1 MAWLEHSPEGGLRGR
16 VGRGAG
22 NETEAGF
29 TLLEMMVVL
38 AIAGLL
44 FGLALPE
51 LAAATE
57 RMRLYAGV
65 RQVMAL
71 LNYARETAIASDSTH
86 TVTIDLEQGS
96 LELAAASV
104 EPAAGAGGAPAGTGK
119 APAGAEDAR
128 PELGT
133 ATGRKVTILPEGLRL
148 SLARNGQSP
157 DSAPAGGDLKFFS
170 DGTSNGIQLVLADRR
185 GHRFLIEV
193 SAVSGRIQARNDG
206 VI

>member
-1 MAWLEHSPEGGLRGR
+1 MAWLRNGPGVRLRGR

-51 LAAATE
+51 FAAATE

-65 RQVMAL
+65 RQVVAL

-86 TVTIDLEQGS
+86 TVTIDFERGN
-96 LELAAASV
+96 LELAAASA
-104 EPAAGAGGAPAGTGK
+104 EQAAGAGEDSAGTGK
-119 APAGAEDAR
+119 APGGAEGAQ

-133 ATGRKVTILPEGLRL
+133 AAGGKVMVLPEGLRL
-148 SLARNGQSP
+148 SLAGNGQNP
-157 DSAPAGGDLKFFS
+157 DSTPAGGDLKFFS

-206 VI
+206 AI

>member
-1 MAWLEHSPEGGLRGR
+1 MAWLQNGPGGGLRRR

-65 RQVMAL
+65 RQVVAL
-71 LNYARETAIASDSTH
+71 LNYARETAITSDSTH

-96 LELAAASV
+96 LELAAASA
-104 EPAAGAGGAPAGTGK
+104 EPAAGAGG

-133 ATGRKVTILPEGLRL
+133 ATGRKVTVLPEGLRL
-148 SLARNGQSP
+148 SLARNGQSA
-157 DSAPAGGDLKFFS
+157 DLAPAGGDLKFFS

-206 VI
+206 VK